1 MSSSSDTEAHGAW
14 TALVLSAGRPN
25 DPLALAE
32 GVPNKTLID
41 LCGKPVLQRVIDAL
55 HAAPSTSRIVVAI
68 EDASLLDA
76 ITPRPEAA
84 RAAESVVATVTS
96 GLEQLGPPLLI
107 VTGDHGLLTADMVEE
122 FLAGV
127 LEKGASASV
136 GLASEAVIQGAY
148 PDVRRTY
155 LKFAEGGF
163 SGCNLFALAR
173 PDAADA
179 LGFWQEID
187 RNRKNPLKLIRSV
200 DIKAVALYAMG
211 KLGLDDAM
219 ARLSK
224 KLGVP
229 VAAIQM
235 SEAEAA
241 IDVDKPDDLI
251 LVREIIEARQPRRLE
266 GR

>member
-1 MSSSSDTEAHGAW
+1 MSGDDMTGAW
-14 TALVLSAGRPN
+14 TALVLAAGRPN

-32 GVPNKTLID
+32 GVSNKTLID
-41 LCGKPVLQRVIDAL
+41 ICGKPVLQRVIDAL
-55 HAAPSTSRIVVAI
+55 DAAPSVGRIVTAI
-68 EDASLLDA
+68 EDATLLDG
-76 ITPRPEAA
+76 ISPRPEAA
-84 RAAESVVATVTS
+84 RAAHSVVGTVTS

-136 GLASEAVIQGAY
+136 GLASEHVIKAGY

-200 DIKAVALYAMG
+200 DIKAVALYTMG
-211 KLGLDDAM
+211 KLGLDDALV
-219 ARLSK
+219 RLSR

-229 VAAIQM
+229 VAAVQM
-235 SEAEAA
+235 SQAEAA

-251 LVREIIEARQPRRLE
+251 LVRKIIEARQPLSLTGE
-266 GR
+266 

>member
-1 MSSSSDTEAHGAW
+1 MSSDAMTGAW
-14 TALVLSAGRPN
+14 TALVLAASRPN

-32 GVPNKTLID
+32 SVSNKTLID
-41 LCGKPVLQRVIDAL
+41 ICGKPILQRVIDAL
-55 HAAPSTSRIVVAI
+55 VSATSVGRVVAAI
-68 EDASLLDA
+68 DDATLLDG
-76 ITPRPEAA
+76 ISPRPEGA
-84 RAAESVVATVTS
+84 RAADSVVGTVTS
-96 GLEQLGPPLLI
+96 GLEQLGPPLLL

-122 FLAGV
+122 FLSGA

-136 GLASEAVIQGAY
+136 GLASEHVIKAAY

-163 SGCNLFALAR
+163 SGCNLFAFSR
-173 PDAADA
+173 PNAADA

-211 KLGLDDAM
+211 KLSLDDAM
-219 ARLSK
+219 ARLSR

-229 VAAIQM
+229 VAAIQL
-235 SEAEAA
+235 SQAEAA

-251 LVREIIEARQPRRLE
+251 LVRKIIEARKPLTLTSE
-266 GR
+266 